1 MVSNRALQLVGDSRD
16 GGGGGERVDQGVPL
30 REAAARLG
38 VSPEALRKRI
48 LLGQVP
54 AEREPAGHR
63 RYLIPESVLAELAA
77 GVAGPAGPSRIRRL
91 RVVGEGELPVEALG
105 DVVGLLR
112 DQFEALRAERD
123 RLLDEVGRLQG
134 ELDSAEVRRAALE
147 GELDRLRRRLASA
160 PAFFLAGLGRLE
172 AEWRDAP

>member
-1 MVSNRALQLVGDSRD
+1 MDRR
-16 GGGGGERVDQGVPL
+16 VPL

-63 RYLIPESVLAELAA
+63 RYLIRESALAAVAA
-77 GVAGPAGPSRIRRL
+77 GVDGPAGPATVGRL
-91 RVVGEGELPVEALG
+91 RVVGEGERPVEAMG

-112 DQFEALRAERD
+112 EQFEALRAERD
-123 RLLDEVGRLQG
+123 RLLDEVGRLHG

-172 AEWRDAP
+172 EEWRDTP

>member
-1 MVSNRALQLVGDSRD
+1 
-16 GGGGGERVDQGVPL
+16 VDQRVPL

-54 AEREPAGHR
+54 AEREPGGHR
-63 RYLIPESVLAELAA
+63 RYLIPESVLADLAA
-77 GVAGPAGPSRIRRL
+77 RVAGAAGPSTVGRL
-91 RVVGEGELPVEALG
+91 RVVGEGEVPVEAIG

-112 DQFEALRAERD
+112 EQFEALRAERD

-172 AEWRDAP
+172 EEWRDTP